1 MSNLV
6 CHNSVAN
13 DFVLESLNH
22 WVEKYLL
29 AHKLHKVRAWAMMLL
44 VSLVPGHAFKHY
56 ARALQADAING
67 STQVKSQVS
76 ISGSIVSAGSTSQ

>member
-56 ARALQADAING
+56 ARALQA
-67 STQVKSQVS
+67 QVKSQVS